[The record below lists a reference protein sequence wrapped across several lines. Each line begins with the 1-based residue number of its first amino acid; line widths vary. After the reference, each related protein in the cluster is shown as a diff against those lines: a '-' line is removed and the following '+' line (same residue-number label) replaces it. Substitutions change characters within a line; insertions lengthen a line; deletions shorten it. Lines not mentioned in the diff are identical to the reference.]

1 MRKVIFLILVF
12 CLLLFVT
19 QVEAAQNMSIKGGKV
34 YLNLNRADVRSVLQ
48 LFAKATKTNI
58 IASSDVTGEVTV
70 TFVGIEPKEGLI
82 ALLQAQGLDWFE
94 EHGTMYV
101 STKKALRTFYLEHAR
116 PSDIQGII
124 SAILP
129 AGSNVSVDY
138 SYNVLVIQTTSDYLP
153 RLENLIGELDIP
165 PTQVMIDVRMIE
177 IQHTNGESLG
187 VDAKYTRPNN
197 PNDVVETLGFAGR
210 STDDSAQGL
219 YAHVISGNIDA
230 YLSSLKTAVTY
241 NTIANPRIT
250 TISNKEASL
259 LIGQKLGYKTTVV
272 TESTTT
278 QEIKFLEVGTSLVL
292 TPHVTKSG
300 FIRMDVRPKISDGS
314 VTDDLP
320 TENTTETRNEVMV
333 KDGQTFVIGG
343 LVKEKD
349 TQTDYGIPF
358 IMDIP
363 FLGAFFRRTVTSVDR
378 RSLVVFVTPHILTA
392 EYLESMGE
400 EIPKAEEASAK
411 NKAHL
416 IH

>member
-129 AGSNVSVDY
+129 AGSNVSVDD